1 MDTSMR
7 THRPSPDLAS
17 TPRSTGD
24 VITDVIRRFRAADG
38 TSHARALAYQA
49 VLAVI
54 AGFIA
59 IVGVSSLL
67 RVREVRSVVQHIVS
81 SVSPGPSGRLL
92 QEAATQGATNGTTA
106 VILGLAAALI
116 TGMFAVAQVE
126 RSADRLQGIETDRP
140 TARRYG
146 LAFVL
151 AIPVGALLA
160 TGGLMIGAGAAVTD
174 ALGLTGAGALA
185 WDVVRWP
192 LGLVIVG
199 AGLLLLLRVAPSG
212 RLGSTRH
219 LMVGTA
225 VALVLW
231 AVFTG
236 LLGAYFAVSS
246 SASQTYGPLLSVVA
260 LMLWALLTSF
270 ALHLG
275 IATTVELER

>member
-1 MDTSMR
+1 MDTSLS
-7 THRPSPDLAS
+7 THRTTPDLAS
-17 TPRSTGD
+17 APRSARNL
-24 VITDVIRRFRAADG
+24 VADVIRRFRAADG
-38 TSHARALAYQA
+38 TSHARALAYQS

-59 IVGVSSLL
+59 IVGISSLL
-67 RVREVRSVVQHIVS
+67 HVREVRSVVQHIVS
-81 SVSPGPSGRLL
+81 SVAPGPSGKLL
-92 QEAATQGATNGTTA
+92 QEAAAQGATNGTTA
-106 VILGLAAALI
+106 VVLGLAAALI

-126 RSADRLQGIETDRP
+126 RSADRIKGIDTDRP
-140 TARRYG
+140 TARRYA

-160 TGGLMIGAGAAVTD
+160 TGGLMIGAGAAIPD
-174 ALGLTGAGALA
+174 ALGLAGAGAVA

-199 AGLLLLLRVAPSG
+199 AGLLLLLRAAPLG

-219 LMVGTA
+219 LMIGTA

-231 AVFTG
+231 VVFTG
-236 LLGAYFAVSS
+236 LLGVYFAVSS

-260 LMLWALLTSF
+260 LMLWALLTSL